1 MAFLH
6 LLNGCRQA
14 GKARQMTTIVKAA
27 MLSAALVMGAAGM
40 AQAQAIDSIGKRFIP
55 KGHSYDS
62 SNKGLPTLNSYA
74 DQVDNRT
81 DVYETE
87 IYKARRDR
95 AYWDTWVNS
104 THGTYLD
111 GQPRLTPDY

>member
-1 MAFLH
+1 M
-6 LLNGCRQA
+6 
-14 GKARQMTTIVKAA
+14 GKARQMTTMMTKIVKTAIIGT
-27 MLSAALVMGAAGM
+27 ALITGAAGL

-74 DQVDNRT
+74 DQTNSRA
-81 DVYETE
+81 DVFETE
-87 IYKARRDR
+87 IYKARRDQ
-95 AYWDTWVNS
+95 AYWDSWVNS

-111 GQPRLTPDY
+111 GQPKFTPDY

>member
-1 MAFLH
+1 M
-6 LLNGCRQA
+6 

-27 MLSAALVMGAAGM
+27 IIGVALITGAAGL
-40 AQAQAIDSIGKRFIP
+40 AHAQAIDSIGKRFVP

-74 DQVDNRT
+74 DQTNNRAAVFES
-81 DVYETE
+81 D
-87 IYKARRDR
+87 IYKERRVQ
-95 AYWDTWVNS
+95 AYWDSWVNS

-111 GQPRLTPDY
+111 GQPKFTPDY

>member
-1 MAFLH
+1 MRFELKIA
-6 LLNGCRQA
+6 
-14 GKARQMTTIVKAA
+14 VAA
-27 MLSAALVMGAAGM
+27 TALLVMGAGFAH
-40 AQAQAIDSIGKRFIP
+40 AQAIDSVGTRFIP

-62 SNKGLPTLNSYA
+62 TNKGLPTLNSYEDQNNNRA
-74 DQVDNRT
+74 DVF
-81 DVYETE
+81 ETE

-111 GQPRLTPDY
+111 GQPRLAPDY